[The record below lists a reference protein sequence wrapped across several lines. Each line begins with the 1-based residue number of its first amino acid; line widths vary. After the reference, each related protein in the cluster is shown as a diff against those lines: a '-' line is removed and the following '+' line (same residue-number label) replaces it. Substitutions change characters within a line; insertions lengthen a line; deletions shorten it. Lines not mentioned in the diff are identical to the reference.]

1 MIRVS
6 MMRTTGV
13 SPPEGG
19 NCEAGLE
26 RSTAVTENILEIR
39 GITKLYPGVTALKD
53 VNLSFRRGEVHALC
67 GENGA
72 GKSTLIKI
80 ISGAVTPTSGEIVI
94 EGKVYSEMTPALS
107 REKGVAV
114 VYQEFTLVPVMTA
127 AENIFLGNFRKRGVV
142 VDRKAMAS
150 EAEDLFR
157 RMNVMLDPREYVK
170 DLTTGYQQIV
180 EIAKALSCHA
190 KILIM
195 DEPSAPLTNNELE
208 SMFHIVRTLK
218 EEGVTIIYIS
228 HRLDEIFGLADRV
241 SVLRD
246 GEYIGTQNIAETSKE
261 ELIKMMVGRTLSQTY
276 PQHNYMTEEVVLEAR
291 NLSGNGVKDVSF
303 TLHRGEILGF
313 GGLIGAGRTEFCE
326 MLFGRYPIRSGELYL
341 KGRRIEPSSPAKAVS
356 MGITLVPED
365 RKRHGIIDKM
375 SVRDNLT
382 ISNLKR
388 LRKGPII
395 SQRAQMQYAQRQV
408 DALKIKTPG
417 LSQLVKNLS
426 GGNQQK
432 TVLGRWLG
440 IDPEILIF
448 DEPTRGIDVGAKAE
462 IYKIMVEL
470 VKAGKSIIMVS
481 SEMEELLGMSD
492 RLLILAKGRY
502 AGLLDREDFSQE
514 TVLKYSS
521 GGGCA

>member
-1 MIRVS
+1 M
-6 MMRTTGV
+6 TDQ
-13 SPPEGG
+13 
-19 NCEAGLE
+19 
-26 RSTAVTENILEIR
+26 ILEIR
-39 GITKLYPGVTALKD
+39 GVSKLYPGVTALD
-53 VNLSFRRGEVHALC
+53 NVSLSFRWGEIHALC

-72 GKSTLIKI
+72 GKSTLIKL
-80 ISGAVTPTSGEIVI
+80 ISGAIAPTAGEIVL
-94 EGKVYSEMTPALS
+94 EGTSYPEMTPALS
-107 REKGVAV
+107 RELGIAV

-127 AENIFLGNFRKRGVV
+127 AENIFLGSFRKKGMV
-142 VDRKAMAS
+142 VDRRAMAA
-150 EAEDLFR
+150 EAEKLFQ
-157 RMNVMLDPREYVK
+157 RMNVSLNPREYVK

-180 EIAKALSCHA
+180 EIAKALSCNA

-195 DEPSAPLTNNELE
+195 DEPSAPLTTNEID
-208 SMFHIVRTLK
+208 SMFQIVRKLK

-246 GEYIGTQNIAETSKE
+246 GQYIGTKDIADTSKE
-261 ELIKMMVGRTLSQTY
+261 DLIKMMVGRTLSQTF
-276 PQHNYMTEEVVLEAR
+276 PAHDCRTDEIVMEAR
-291 NLSGNGVKDVSF
+291 NLSGNGVKDISF
-303 TLHRGEILGF
+303 TLRKGEILGF

-326 MLFGRYPIRSGELYL
+326 MLFGRYPIQSGELYL
-341 KGRRIEPSSPAKAVS
+341 HGKRINPGSPAGAVS

-382 ISNLKR
+382 LPNLKR
-388 LRKGPII
+388 LRRGPVLD
-395 SQRAQMQYAQRQV
+395 RKAQADYAQTQV
-408 DALKIKTPG
+408 DALKIKTPS
-417 LSQLVKNLS
+417 LQQQVKNLS

-440 IDPEILIF
+440 VNPEILIF

-462 IYKIMVEL
+462 IYKIMADL
-470 VKAGKSIIMVS
+470 VKAGKSIIMIS

-492 RLLILAKGRY
+492 RLLILAKGRF
-502 AGLLDREDFSQE
+502 ARILEKEEFSQE

-521 GGGCA
+521 GGRET